1 MEKVVSSEGE
11 GEHAFTTLRE
21 TRVYLLL
28 SSLAK
33 REKREKTRRGRRR
46 EKRGGNGRRIREE
59 KLREEEVEE
68 EEGISQA
75 ASQPASPSVNPSR
88 LLFVTR
94 SLTYSLATRCVN

>member
-21 TRVYLLL
+21 TACVLTSLF
-28 SSLAK
+28 SSEEG
-33 REKREKTRRGRRR
+33 RERR

>member
-21 TRVYLLL
+21 TACVLTSLF
-28 SSLAK
+28 SSEEG
-33 REKREKTRRGRRR
+33 RERR

-59 KLREEEVEE
+59 KLREEEEEVEE